1 MRIAKILAIAAFVT
15 SLVCSCK
22 EHTNDVSDVGVF
34 ITPYASDTVVV
45 NSGENQRYEM
55 TMHAVHRLHLTSYD
69 AVYGVREVLDT
80 IFNPEQSNYDFVYKT
95 LQYNADTTLVT
106 LTFDVYNASGAKG
119 STRRYLKV
127 AGRQILLQELT
138 GIVLRNPASN
148 LPNALCFREPTQP
161 FFFKMPEDGRTDS
174 TLLGKMAD
182 LVIQSN
188 AAFDNISIC
197 SNTGARFVR
206 NNNFDY
212 PLATGLNL
220 QTVYESSRR
229 DTGIDNLR
237 VNDIVLFGH
246 DNVVEGVL
254 SVTDI
259 VRNAAVDEQSVRLS
273 LKQVVTSK

>member
-1 MRIAKILAIAAFVT
+1 MRKAKILAIAAFVT
-15 SLVCSCK
+15 SLVCSCN
-22 EHTNDVSDVGVF
+22 EHTNDVSDVAVF

-45 NSGENQRYEM
+45 KSGENQRYEM

-80 IFNPEQSNYDFVYKT
+80 IFNPEQRNYDYVYKT

-106 LTFDVYNASGAKG
+106 LTFDVYNTGGAKE

-127 AGRQILLQELT
+127 VGRQILLQELT
-138 GIVLRNPASN
+138 GIVLRNPASGG
-148 LPNALCFREPTQP
+148 PNALCFRQPTQP
-161 FFFKMPEDGRTDS
+161 FYFKMPEDGRTDS
-174 TLLGKMAD
+174 TLLGMMAD
-182 LVIQSN
+182 LVIQGDT
-188 AAFDNISIC
+188 AFENVSIR
-197 SNTGARFVR
+197 SNTGAWFVR

-212 PLATGLNL
+212 PRATGLNL

-229 DTGIDNLR
+229 DTRIDNLR

-259 VRNAAVDEQSVRLS
+259 VRNAATDEQSVRLS
-273 LKQVVTSK
+273 LKQVVTAK